1 MASCYGVVCMGVC
14 FLRVGLSRHTLVL
27 LNWLYCTCNW
37 KHLFLGKACCLFCSF
52 FIVVAYNFTKQ
63 RNSVVLWSVNIAK
76 QQGLFSFQIEPKI
89 STGCVVI
96 WNRRTKASRG
106 TSNEFIFTFSRQV
119 VCIPGLFFP
128 SHSFPPQ
135 VFLKSRKHQGVLYM
149 NGNSIYYTNDLITLK
164 CKLGFCLYVHMEK
177 QTLRSFS
184 SYYRVLYRLQLVI
197 NISHGYLQL
206 MLLLHQIS
214 LFSFLS
220 VIYGC
225 HCTDCGMFQCN
236 FSFCMLLF

>member
-96 WNRRTKASRG
+96 WNRWTKASRG

-119 VCIPGLFFP
+119 VCIPGLFFLP
-128 SHSFPPQ
+128 TLFPPK
-135 VFLKSRKHQGVLYM
+135 FSLSRGSTRAFYTRMEILY
-149 NGNSIYYTNDLITLK
+149 ITQ
-164 CKLGFCLYVHMEK
+164 M
-177 QTLRSFS
+177 T
-184 SYYRVLYRLQLVI
+184 
-197 NISHGYLQL
+197 
-206 MLLLHQIS
+206 
-214 LFSFLS
+214 
-220 VIYGC
+220 
-225 HCTDCGMFQCN
+225 
-236 FSFCMLLF
+236 